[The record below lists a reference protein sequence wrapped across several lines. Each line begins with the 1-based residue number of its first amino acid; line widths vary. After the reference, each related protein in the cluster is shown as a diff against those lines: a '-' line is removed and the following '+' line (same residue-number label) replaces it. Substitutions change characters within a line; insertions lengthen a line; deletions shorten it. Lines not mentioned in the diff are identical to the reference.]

1 MKKRMLPLLLLAAL
15 LLALTGCGEETL
27 LDKNDPVTV
36 NFWHVYGEQSG
47 SPMDVLVQEFNHTVG
62 QEQGV
67 RVQVTN
73 LSSASRSAAF

>member
-36 NFWHVYGEQSG
+36 NFWHVYGEQSA
-47 SPMDVLVQEFNHTVG
+47 PPWTFWC
-62 QEQGV
+62 
-67 RVQVTN
+67 R
-73 LSSASRSAAF
+73 SSTTPWGRSRASGCR

>member
-15 LLALTGCGEETL
+15 LLALPGCGEETL

-47 SPMDVLVQEFNHTVG
+47 SPMDVLVKVFNHTVG
-62 QEQGV
+62 KVQCV
-67 RVQVTN
+67 RVQVTMIF
-73 LSSASRSAAF
+73 SAS